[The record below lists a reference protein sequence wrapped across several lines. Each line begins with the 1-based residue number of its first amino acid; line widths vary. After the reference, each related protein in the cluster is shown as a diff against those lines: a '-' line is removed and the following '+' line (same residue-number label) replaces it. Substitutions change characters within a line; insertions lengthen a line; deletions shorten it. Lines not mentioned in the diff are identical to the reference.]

1 MRRVGWL
8 IAFTGLVMAFSVWL
22 PWLRTSASGGGRAN
36 AIGGAT
42 GSVVLPSGFGAGQMI
57 LLVSALLVVA
67 GCMVGQHILHRI
79 APVAAGVLAL
89 ALMGLELLYYRTNIK
104 PPIATGYGFWVAI
117 SASAIAVAL
126 AIVALLS
133 RPQLGGTRARGS
145 SQSGK

>member
-1 MRRVGWL
+1 MRRAGWL
-8 IAFTGLVMAFSVWL
+8 IAFTGLVIGFSVWL

-42 GSVVLPSGFGAGQMI
+42 GSVVLPAGFGAGQLI

-79 APVAAGVLAL
+79 APVAAGAL
-89 ALMGLELLYYRTNIK
+89 ALVLLALELLYYRTNIK
-104 PPIATGYGFWVAI
+104 PPIVTGYGFWVAI
-117 SASAIAVAL
+117 CASAIAVAL

-133 RPQLGGTRARGS
+133 RPSLSRST
-145 SQSGK
+145 QSGK